1 MEASSL
7 PCPLCGGH
15 KKIFQQ
21 ALFQHALQARDGQRR
36 QHRPAV
42 ADFVRDCSVCSGN
55 GEIAAETSEAAR
67 REAQA
72 WRAQGVCQY

>member
-1 MEASSL
+1 MEATSI

-15 KKIFQQ
+15 KRIFQQMLFQQ
-21 ALFQHALQARDGQRR
+21 ALQKRTVRRDQ
-36 QHRPAV
+36 PAV

-55 GEIAAETSEAAR
+55 GWVAAEAAETAL

-72 WRAQGVCQY
+72 WRAYGICQY

>member
-1 MEASSL
+1 MEATSI

-21 ALFQHALQARDGQRR
+21 ILFQQALQRRTARFGQ
-36 QHRPAV
+36 PAV

-55 GEIAAETSEAAR
+55 GWVAAEAAETAQH
-67 REAQA
+67 EAQA
-72 WRAQGVCQY
+72 WRAHGVCMF